1 MKTEF
6 SMIISLFVAAVL
18 GMGCS
23 EVNPAYTPADD
34 TGDGSTAS
42 GGFALGAD
50 ISSVTEYEHDGI
62 TFYNT
67 DGNAREC
74 TALMKEIGMNS
85 IRLRVWVDPAEG
97 WCNKSDVLVKALRAQ
112 RLGMHIMIDFHYS
125 DTWADPGRQLIPAA
139 WLDYTTEELA
149 DAVADHTTE
158 VLKLLKDKGVDVEWV
173 QVGNEVTTG
182 MLYHTAVDTGN
193 NATAATDNGGS
204 LYANSNL
211 GISARPENFTAF
223 INAGYD
229 AVKQVYPDARVIVH
243 VDRGNSMNPVNT
255 VFRDA
260 LGQNGGK
267 YDIIG
272 LSLYPYDDEA
282 EDWQAAINRNV
293 DDCIANINT
302 IYDTFGHDVMIVEI
316 GMPYNMADETYD
328 MLTRLITGAK
338 GTGHCLGVFYWEPET
353 PESEGYNM
361 GAFENNMPTHALD
374 AFTEAAVE

>member
-1 MKTEF
+1 
-6 SMIISLFVAAVL
+6 MIISMFVAAAL

-23 EVNPAYTPADD
+23 EVNPNYTPD
-34 TGDGSTAS
+34 TGSGENDGWTSE
-42 GGFALGAD
+42 GFALGAD

-62 TFYNT
+62 TFYNK

-74 TALMKEIGMNS
+74 TALMKETGMNS
-85 IRLRVWVDPAEG
+85 IRLRVWVDPENG

-112 RLGMHIMIDFHYS
+112 RLGMRIMIDFHYS

-149 DAVADHTTE
+149 DAVANHTKE
-158 VLKLLKDKGVDVEWV
+158 VLTMLKDNGVDVEWV

-182 MLYHTAVDTGN
+182 MLYHTAVDAGN
-193 NATAATDNGGS
+193 NANAATDNGGS
-204 LYANSNL
+204 LYNNSTF
-211 GISARPENFTAF
+211 GITAHPENFTAF

-229 AVKQVYPDARVIVH
+229 AVKEVYPEAQVIVH
-243 VDRGNSMNPVNT
+243 VDRGNSLNPVNT

-260 LGQNGGK
+260 LGKHNGK

-272 LSLYPYDDEA
+272 LSLYPYDAEA
-282 EDWQAAINRNV
+282 DDWQATINKNV
-293 DDCIANINT
+293 DDCIANISAVYNT
-302 IYDTFGHDVMIVEI
+302 FQHEVMIVET
-316 GMPYNMADETYD
+316 GMPYDMPDETYD
-328 MLTRLITGAK
+328 MLTRLIAGAK

-353 PESEGYNM
+353 PESEGYKM

-374 AFTEAAVE
+374 AFTEAAAE